1 MSDAPQQIVTF
12 RVADALFAAD
22 VRVVERVLRYVSP
35 APVPN
40 AAPWIAGVID
50 HQQRVL
56 PVVSMRARLG
66 LAEIPPLPTARIL
79 VLSLDEPPGSQAASE
94 WIGAAVDAVLDVV
107 TVQPADLAPPPP
119 IFRGLAAGYL
129 RSIVRRPEGLVM
141 LLDTRALLTAPER
154 LELRDVAEATSGV

>member
-1 MSDAPQQIVTF
+1 MSDAPHQIVTF

-22 VRVVERVLRYVSP
+22 VRVVERVLRHAVPS
-35 APVPN
+35 PVPN
-40 AAPWIAGVID
+40 AAPWITGVID

-66 LAEIPPLPTARIL
+66 LPEIASPPTARIL
-79 VLSLDEPPGSQAASE
+79 VLALEETSESPGASE

-107 TVQPADLAPPPP
+107 TVQPADLSPPPP
-119 IFRGLAAGYL
+119 LFRGLAAGYL
-129 RSIVRRPEGLVM
+129 RAIIRRPEGLVM

-154 LELRDVAEATSGV
+154 LALHDVAEATSDV